1 MSMVLKASSKRP
13 ISKYLYSISPY
24 LYLVSVR
31 ESEVWG
37 EEFEQ
42 HRQEERKQSNHL
54 PVLALLSPLLCS
66 SNYWLLSLP
75 SVCSRAAPLLHS
87 PQAIEYVTSA
97 MGLGAQ
103 GHCAP

>member
-1 MSMVLKASSKRP
+1 M
-13 ISKYLYSISPY
+13 
-24 LYLVSVR
+24 
-31 ESEVWG
+31 
-37 EEFEQ
+37 
-42 HRQEERKQSNHL
+42 
-54 PVLALLSPLLCS
+54 LALTLREVIWEYGCLPPSCQILGSVALS